1 MKKLFTLAF
10 MACVFVMLT
19 SMQVV
24 AQTTVTGV
32 VTDTDGEALI
42 GANILEAGTSNGT
55 ITDIDGTFSLSVSNG
70 ATLIFS
76 YTGFTDQQVAI
87 GSETNFNIALAAGTL
102 LDEVVVTGYGT
113 QKSKEVT
120 SSISSVKAE
129 DFNKGAIQDPI
140 SLVQGK
146 VPGLNITSVGGD
158 PNGGAEIRLRGV
170 TSFGANASPLIVI
183 DGVIGGTLDN
193 VDPNDIESIDV
204 LKDGSAAAIYGTR
217 ASSGVIL
224 VTTKKG
230 QAGSTKVE
238 YNVYAT
244 NESIAKRVPTLSA
257 SEFTAIRPNV
267 NRGSSTDWV
276 DEVTRSGLTHVH
288 NLSLSGGSG
297 QTTYRASLNY
307 RNVQGVGIVDGF
319 NQLNGR
325 LNLSQRALDDK
336 LKVDLNVSAT
346 QRDANFGFN
355 EAFRYATLYN
365 PSAPTRLSEGD
376 ELFDRFD
383 GYYQEINFDYF
394 NPLAIL
400 EQNINTGETNDL
412 LLSAKAT
419 YDLMDGLSVSASVSQ
434 QKESGLFGQFFDKN
448 SFFRGEGRNGL
459 ASRQT
464 FDREQTL
471 FESTLNYTKDLSG
484 GIELSAL
491 AGYSWQEITN
501 QGFNATVG
509 DFISD
514 DITFNNL
521 GFGLDVGNG
530 QATVGSF
537 KNQNRVIGFFG
548 RANLNFN
555 DDFFLSASV
564 RRDGSTRFGT
574 NNKWGTFGA
583 ISGGANLVNLLGISG
598 PDQLKLRVGY
608 GVTGADAPGDLLS
621 VFRFDNAGSFFFNG
635 NFVSA
640 VGPNQDPNPDLK
652 WEVKKEINAGLDFAF
667 GDYKWVGSIDV
678 YNRTTSDLILPNL
691 PIPQPPSQSGRITAN
706 LEDVELK
713 NSGVELSISYNHSSD
728 NFSWTPTVNFATFKT
743 SIDQVDAP
751 DAQFAFFQSG
761 GQRFDPSTSPGAPG
775 LNDDPSIVVQA
786 NAPLGQFWGL
796 KFEGIGDDGQ
806 FIFEDVN
813 GDGAFDAADE
823 QVIGQ
828 GLPDFSLGFQNQ
840 FNFGNI
846 DFSFFLR
853 GDFGHELANM
863 WRVFYEPVGNGSREI
878 ENIVSTEF
886 FDPNLTATPIF
897 SSYYVE
903 GASYIALDNVT
914 LGYTFDLGEGSA
926 FDNLRVYI
934 NGRNLFYITGYTGAD
949 PSVRYQDFGATSNGA
964 NRSIVNGNQLING
977 NPLAPGI
984 DRRNNYFR
992 TKSFTV
998 GASFG
1003 F

>member
-1 MKKLFTLAF
+1 MKKLFTLAVL
-10 MACVFVMLT
+10 ACATVLFSAAQLT
-19 SMQVV
+19 
-24 AQTTVTGV
+24 AQRTISGV
-32 VTDTDGEALI
+32 VTDSDGEALI
-42 GANILEAGTSNGT
+42 GANILEKGTTNGT
-55 ITDIDGTFSLSVSNG
+55 ITDIDGSYSLTASDG
-70 ATLIFS
+70 AVLIFS
-76 YTGFTDQQVAI
+76 YTGFSDQEITLTGQSTLDVSLAE
-87 GSETNFNIALAAGTL
+87 GSL

-113 QKSKEVT
+113 QKTKEVT

-140 SLVQGK
+140 SLIQGK
-146 VPGLNITSVGGD
+146 VPGLNISAVGGD

-224 VTTKKG
+224 ITTKKG
-230 QAGSTKVE
+230 EAGSTKVE
-238 YNVYAT
+238 YNVYGT
-244 NESIAKRVPTLSA
+244 SETIAEEVPTLTA
-257 SEFTAIRPNV
+257 SEFAAIRPNS

-276 DEVTRSGLTHVH
+276 DEVTRAGFTHVH
-288 NLSLSGGSG
+288 NLSLSGGTGS
-297 QTTYRASLNY
+297 TSYRASFNY
-307 RNVQGVGIVDGF
+307 RDVEGVGIVDGF

-325 LNLSQRALDDK
+325 LNLSQKALNDK
-336 LKVDLNVSAT
+336 LKIDLSVSAT

-365 PSAPTRLSEGD
+365 PTAPVRFNEGD
-376 ELFDRFD
+376 ELFDRFE
-383 GYYQEINFDYF
+383 GFYQEINFDYF
-394 NPLAIL
+394 NPVAIL
-400 EQNINTGETNDL
+400 EQNTNTGETNDL
-412 LLSAKAT
+412 ILSGKAT
-419 YDLMDGLSVSASVSQ
+419 YELIEGLSVSASVSQ

-471 FESTLNYTKDLSG
+471 FESTINYDTEISN

-514 DITFNNL
+514 DISFNNL

-530 QATVGSF
+530 QAQVGSF

-555 DDFFLSASV
+555 DNFYVSGSI

-574 NNKWGTFGA
+574 NNKWGVFGA
-583 ISGGANLVNLLGISG
+583 ISAGADLVNLLGITG

-608 GVTGADAPGDLLS
+608 GVTGADAPADLLS

-652 WEVKKEINAGLDFAF
+652 WEVKKEVNFGLDFAF
-667 GDYKWVGSIDV
+667 GDYKWIGTIDV
-678 YNRTTSDLILPNL
+678 YNRRTTDLILPNL

-706 LEDVELK
+706 LEDVELN
-713 NSGVELSISYNHSSD
+713 NSGVELSLSYNHVSEG
-728 NFSWTPTVNFATFKT
+728 FSWTPTVNFATYST
-743 SIDQVDAP
+743 SIDQIEAE

-786 NAPLGQFWGL
+786 NAPLGQFWGFR
-796 KFEGIGDDGQ
+796 FEGIGDDGQ

-813 GDGAFDAADE
+813 GDGVLDAADE

-840 FNFGNI
+840 FKFGQI

-903 GASYIALDNVT
+903 GASFLALDNAT
-914 LGYTFDLGEGSA
+914 LGYTFDLGDGSA
-926 FDNLRVYI
+926 FDNIRVYI
-934 NGRNLFYITGYTGAD
+934 NGRNLFYITSYSGAD

-964 NRSIVNGNQLING
+964 PINVSNG

-992 TKSFTV
+992 TKSFTL

-1003 F
+1003 FLSLIHI

>member
-1 MKKLFTLAF
+1 MKKLFTLACLVCS
-10 MACVFVMLT
+10 MML
-19 SMQVV
+19 S
-24 AQTTVTGV
+24 AQLMSQITVTGV
-32 VTDTDGEALI
+32 VSDSEGEALI
-42 GANILEAGTSNGT
+42 GANILEKGTSNGT
-55 ITDIDGTFSLSVSNG
+55 ITDLDGSYSLTVSEG
-70 ATLIFS
+70 ATLLFT
-76 YTGFTDQQVAI
+76 YTGFTDQEVVVGGQNTI
-87 GSETNFNIALAAGTL
+87 NIVLEAGTL

-120 SSISSVKAE
+120 SSITSVKAE
-129 DFNKGAIQDPI
+129 DFNQGAIQDPI
-140 SLVQGK
+140 SLIQGK
-146 VPGLNITSVGGD
+146 VPGLNISTVGGD
-158 PNGGAEIRLRGV
+158 PNGSSEIRLRGV
-170 TSFGANASPLIVI
+170 TSFGANASPLVVI
-183 DGVIGGTLDN
+183 DGVIGGSLDN

-224 VTTKKG
+224 VTTKRG
-230 QAGSTKVE
+230 QSGNTKVD

-244 NESIAKRVPTLSA
+244 NESIAKKVPTLSA
-257 SEFTAIRPNV
+257 SEFASIRPGS

-276 DEVTRSGLTHVH
+276 DEVTRAGLTHVH
-288 NLSLSGGSG
+288 NLSLSGGTG
-297 QTTYRASLNY
+297 KTTYRASLNY
-307 RNVQGVGIVDGF
+307 RDVEGVGIVDGF

-325 LNLSQRALDDK
+325 LNLSQTAMNDK
-336 LKVDLNVSAT
+336 LKIDLNVSAT

-365 PSAPTRLSEGD
+365 PTAPARFNEGD
-376 ELFDRFD
+376 ELFERFD

-400 EQNINTGETNDL
+400 EQNINVGETNDL
-412 LLSAKAT
+412 LLSGKAT
-419 YDLMDGLSVSASVSQ
+419 YDVAEGLSVSAFVSK

-464 FDREQTL
+464 FDRDQTL
-471 FESTLNYTKDLSG
+471 FEATLNYTR
-484 GIELSAL
+484 ELSDGLELTAL
-491 AGYSWQEITN
+491 GGYSWQEISN

-530 QATVGSF
+530 QANVGSF
-537 KNQNRVIGFFG
+537 RNQNRIIGFFG
-548 RANLNFN
+548 RANLNFG
-555 DDFFLSASV
+555 DDFFVSASV
-564 RRDGSTRFGT
+564 RRDGSTRFGD

-583 ISGGANLVNLLGISG
+583 ISAGANLVNLLGING

-608 GVTGADAPGDLLS
+608 GITGADAPGDLLS
-621 VFRFDNAGSFFFNG
+621 RFRFDNAGSFFFNG

-652 WEVKKEINAGLDFAF
+652 WEVKKEVNAGLDFAF
-667 GDYKWVGSIDV
+667 GDYKWVGSLDV
-678 YNRTTSDLILPNL
+678 YSRTTSDLILPNL

-713 NSGVELSISYNHSSD
+713 NTGVELSLSYNHVGEG
-728 NFSWTPTVNFATFKT
+728 FTWTPTLNFASYNTR
-743 SIDQVDAP
+743 IEQVEAP
-751 DAQFAFFQSG
+751 DARFAFFQSG

-775 LNDDPSIVVQA
+775 LNDDPSVVVTA
-786 NAPLGQFWGL
+786 NAPLGQFWGF
-796 KFEGIGDDGQ
+796 KYEGIGDDGQ

-813 GDGAFDAADE
+813 GDGALDAADE
-823 QVIGQ
+823 QVIGN

-840 FNFGNI
+840 FNFGNV

-853 GDFGHELANM
+853 GDFGHQLANM

-878 ENIVSTEF
+878 ENIVSTKF
-886 FDPNLTATPIF
+886 FDDGLTATPIF

-903 GASYIALDNVT
+903 DASYVALDNVT
-914 LGYTFDLGEGSA
+914 LGYTFDMAEGSSFSNIRLYVNA
-926 FDNLRVYI
+926 
-934 NGRNLFYITGYTGAD
+934 RNLFYITGYTGAD

-964 NRSIVNGNQLING
+964 NRNLTNG

>member
-1 MKKLFTLAF
+1 MKKLLTLAA
-10 MACVFVMLT
+10 MACAIVLLSSSQVM
-19 SMQVV
+19 
-24 AQTTVTGV
+24 AQKTVSGV
-32 VTDTDGEALI
+32 VTDANGEALI
-42 GANILEAGTSNGT
+42 GANILEKGTSNGT
-55 ITDIDGTFSLSVSNG
+55 ISDIDGSYSLSVAEG
-70 ATLIFS
+70 ATLVFS
-76 YTGFTDQQVAI
+76 YTGFTTQEIQTGASNTV
-87 GSETNFNIALAAGTL
+87 SVTL
-102 LDEVVVTGYGT
+102 QEGELLNEVVVTGYGT

-129 DFNKGAIQDPI
+129 DFNQGAIQDPV
-140 SLVQGK
+140 SLIQGK
-146 VPGLNITSVGGD
+146 VPGLNITNVGGN
-158 PNGGAEIRLRGV
+158 PNGSSEIRLRGV

-224 VTTKKG
+224 VTTKRG
-230 QAGSTKVE
+230 SAGETKVE
-238 YNVYAT
+238 YNVYGTA
-244 NESIAKRVPTLSA
+244 EGIAQRVPTLTA
-257 SEFTAIRPNV
+257 DEFTSFRPNV
-267 NRGSSTDWV
+267 DRGSETDWV
-276 DEVTRSGLTHVH
+276 DEVTRTGLTHVH

-297 QTTYRASLNY
+297 STTYRASLNY
-307 RNVQGVGIVDGF
+307 RDVQGVGLVDGF

-325 LNLSQRALDDK
+325 LNLSQKALNDK
-336 LKVDLNVSAT
+336 LKVDLNLSAT

-365 PSAPTRLSEGD
+365 PTAPVFFNEGD
-376 ELFDRFD
+376 ELFERFD

-394 NPLAIL
+394 NPVAII
-400 EQNINTGETNDL
+400 EQNTNTGETNDL
-412 LLSAKAT
+412 LLSGKAT
-419 YDLMDGLSVSASVSQ
+419 YEIVDGLKVAGFLSQ

-464 FDREQTL
+464 FDTEQTL
-471 FESTLNYTKDLSG
+471 FELTATYDTEITNG
-484 GIELSAL
+484 VQLSAL
-491 AGYSWQEITN
+491 AGYSWQEITS

-514 DITFNNL
+514 DISFNNL

-530 QATVGSF
+530 IADVGSF
-537 KNQNRVIGFFG
+537 KGQNRIIGFFG

-555 DDFFLSASV
+555 DDFFVSASV
-564 RRDGSTRFGT
+564 RRDGSSRFGD
-574 NNKWGTFGA
+574 NNKWGVFGA
-583 ISGGANLVNLLGISG
+583 VSAGANLVSLLGISG
-598 PDQLKLRVGY
+598 PDQLKLRLGY
-608 GVTGADAPGDLLS
+608 GVTGADAPGNLLS
-621 VFRFDNAGSFFFNG
+621 RFRFDNAGSFFFNG

-640 VGPNQDPNPDLK
+640 VGPTQDPNPDLK
-652 WEVKKEINAGLDFAF
+652 WEVKQEINAGLDFAF

-691 PIPQPPSQSGRITAN
+691 PVPQPPSQSGSITAN
-706 LEDVELK
+706 LEDVELV
-713 NSGVELSISYNHSSD
+713 NSGVEFSISYNHVGD
-728 NFSWTPTVNFATFKT
+728 GFSWTPTVNLATYRT
-743 SIDQVDAP
+743 RINQVDAP
-751 DAQFAFFQSG
+751 DAAFAFFQSG
-761 GQRFDPSTSPGAPG
+761 GQRFDTNTSPGAPG

-786 NAPLGQFWGL
+786 NSPLGQFWGFS
-796 KFEGIGDDGQ
+796 FEGIGDDGE

-813 GDGAFDAADE
+813 GDGALDAADE

-840 FNFGNI
+840 FNFGNV

-853 GDFGHELANM
+853 GDFGHQLANM
-863 WRVFYEPVGNGSREI
+863 WRVFYEPLGNGSREI
-878 ENIVSTEF
+878 ENIVFTEF
-886 FDPNLTATPIF
+886 FDENLTATPIF

-903 GASYIALDNVT
+903 DASFVALDNVT
-914 LGYTFDLGEGSA
+914 LGYNFDMSENSS
-926 FDNLRVYI
+926 FDNIRFYV
-934 NGRNLFYITGYTGAD
+934 NARNLFYITGYSGAD
-949 PSVRYQDFGATSNGA
+949 PSVRYQDFGNTSNGGQI
-964 NRSIVNGNQLING
+964 NTTNG

-992 TKSFTV
+992 TRSFTV
-998 GASFG
+998 GATFG